1 MSPLNTLHPDN
12 RLRISGIVNDSIVDG
27 PGMRYVVFVQGCYH
41 NCEGC
46 HNKHTHDPLGGKF
59 MSIEDILDEI
69 KKNPLL
75 DGVTFS
81 GGEPFQ
87 QAGVLATLG
96 RKIKDY
102 DPNLSIITYSGYIF
116 EHLLKESE
124 KEADGRAGGH
134 TRAGKQRGRTKRGQG
149 EKGQQSAYDRNNGDL
164 HCARRGA
171 GGISVLAAPDVYFR
185 LADQTSSLPRA
196 RQQSGGIAYQV
207 GV

>member
-1 MSPLNTLHPDN
+1 MSSSLNAIHPDN

-59 MSIEDILDEI
+59 MSVEDILDEI

-102 DPNLSIITYSGYIF
+102 DPNLSIITYSGYVF

-124 KEADGRAGGH
+124 KDMDYLRLLTVTDFLIDGPFKIDKKSLDCPFRGSYNQRYLDC
-134 TRAGKQRGRTKRGQG
+134 TESMKQKTAIEVEEYKWEPKKQTETESDNHDD
-149 EKGQQSAYDRNNGDL
+149 EKEND
-164 HCARRGA
+164 
-171 GGISVLAAPDVYFR
+171 
-185 LADQTSSLPRA
+185 
-196 RQQSGGIAYQV
+196 
-207 GV
+207 